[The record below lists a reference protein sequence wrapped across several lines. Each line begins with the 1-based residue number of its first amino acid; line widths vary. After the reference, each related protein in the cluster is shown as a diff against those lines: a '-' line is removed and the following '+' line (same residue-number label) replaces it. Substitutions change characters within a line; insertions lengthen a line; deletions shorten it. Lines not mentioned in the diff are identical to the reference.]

1 MYLEHYGSCIM
12 LMLFSRFPGGTSSKE
27 STCQCRRCRRLGF
40 SPWAGRSS
48 GVESGYLITSILAWK
63 ITWMEEPDS
72 LQSMGSQRVGATLTT
87 EQRLCKSVD
96 CSPPSPSVHGIS
108 QARIEWLPFPF
119 PGDLPRPGI
128 KPTSLG
134 SPALAGGFFTTSARL
149 HLGPSEDIA
158 GFQRG
163 SYSIWEAPITYLEV
177 TEGRLLK
184 KFFSQSIF

>member
-72 LQSMGSQRVGATLTT
+72 LQTMGSQRVGATLTT
-87 EQRLCKSVD
+87 EQLSTAQSLNHVWLFFNPMD
-96 CSPPSPSVHGIS
+96 CSLPGFSIYVIS
-108 QARIEWLPFPF
+108 WARILEWVAISFS
-119 PGDLPRPGI
+119 RGI
-128 KPTSLG
+128 LLTQGSHLCLLYWQVDSLLL
-134 SPALAGGFFTTSARL
+134 S
-149 HLGPSEDIA
+149 HLGN
-158 GFQRG
+158 
-163 SYSIWEAPITYLEV
+163 
-177 TEGRLLK
+177 LL
-184 KFFSQSIF
+184 S